1 MSLKKILR
9 SFSLLLALT
18 FFVPCQGWAQAL
30 FPYEGGRE
38 VKPGT
43 HAPII
48 THSFAVERG
57 YYGYIWK
64 IYIKAED
71 PDGDMLRIASVV
83 SQSGYGYYPTDWIY
97 LKKEYA
103 QQFKGYIQWNTFS
116 SRASYLGEW
125 TQITLRVSVFDKAG
139 NESNVIVFPFTFEY
153 VRGQYEHKP
162 PSPFDEG
169 VLPRLGYIHINLLDP
184 REGYGRQP
192 FRHFHD

>member
-1 MSLKKILR
+1 MLIYIT
-9 SFSLLLALT
+9 LLLALT

-30 FPYEGGRE
+30 FPYQGGGE
-38 VKPGT
+38 VRPGT

-57 YYGYIWK
+57 SYGYIWK

-83 SQSGYGYYPTDWIY
+83 SQPGYGYYPTDWIY
-97 LKKEYA
+97 LKKEYG
-103 QQFKGYIQWNTFS
+103 QKFKGYIQWNTSS
-116 SRASYLGEW
+116 SRASYLKEW

-139 NESNVIVFPFTFEY
+139 NESNVIVFPFTFEL
-153 VRGQYEHKP
+153 VRGQYDYNP

-169 VLPRLGYIHINLLDP
+169 VLPRLGHIHINLHDP
-184 REGYGRQP
+184 HEGHNRLL